1 MISNSKSLLDV
12 EVENEI
18 QRLQKSHHVVLA
30 QSYETVRYRRMEL
43 YNQLLA
49 LERQGKALEAAGV
62 TQELLDSF
70 AEGW

>member
-1 MISNSKSLLDV
+1 MISTNNLLDV

-30 QSYETVRYRRMEL
+30 QMYETVRYRRMEL

-62 TQELLDSF
+62 TQEMLDTF
-70 AEGW
+70 VEGW